1 MNPALNQTNNA
12 SRPRHFGLRSLT
24 LSLLLGCS
32 LGAAACTQVT
42 VPPQIPS
49 PQDALSVSGE
59 GSITASPDVVVI
71 QLGVETRSQDAKAA
85 VEEANKRVQLLISN
99 LRGRGIAQ
107 ADMQTSDFSVNYEV
121 PPMPYPPPPPEPRDL
136 TKAAP
141 EAVKPAPRGEF
152 RVNNT
157 LRVKIRNVE
166 QTGELL
172 GLAIDGGANNI
183 WGITFTVDDPK
194 PMREQARAEAVAD
207 ALRKAQQLAS
217 ASGVKL
223 GRVLSIDDQEMGG
236 GGPVMMD
243 ARANLKSA
251 AVPVEAG
258 SVELTHRVLMRFE
271 LLALK
276 EAGAAEAKAAEPKP

>member
-1 MNPALNQTNNA
+1 
-12 SRPRHFGLRSLT
+12 
-24 LSLLLGCS
+24 LLLGCT

-42 VPPQIPS
+42 VPPQTPS

-59 GSITASPDVVVI
+59 GQVTASPDVVVI
-71 QLGVETRSQDAKAA
+71 QLGVETRSQDAKVA

-99 LRGRGIAQ
+99 LRGRGIAP

-121 PPMPYPPPPPEPRDL
+121 PPMPYPPPPPQPEPRDL

-183 WGITFTVDDPK
+183 WGITFTVDEPK
-194 PMREQARAEAVAD
+194 PMRERARAEAVAD

-236 GGPVMMD
+236 GGPVMME
-243 ARANLKSA
+243 ARQSLKAAN
-251 AVPVEAG
+251 VPVEAG

-271 LLALK
+271 LLAPK
-276 EAGAAEAKAAEPKP
+276 ETGAAEAKAAEPKP